1 MSVRASYTKNIMKKA
16 ALFTLVLGAL
26 ALACF
31 AAIADL
37 SGKWIGSL
45 TVPEGTV
52 DVNYNFKADG
62 NKLTGTVQA
71 SGSELPI
78 DSGKINGN
86 DFSFVVTDPEGVHY
100 LLKGKY
106 YPAGDTCGTD
116 ISFKGMTVHSTLK
129 RQGK

>member
-1 MSVRASYTKNIMKKA
+1 MKTK
-16 ALFTLVLGAL
+16 ALFTTVLAAL
-26 ALACF
+26 ALVCF
-31 AAIADL
+31 AAIAEL

-45 TVPEGTV
+45 TIPDGTF
-52 DVNYNFKADG
+52 DVNYNFKAEG

-71 SGSELPI
+71 AGPELAI

-86 DFSFVVTDPEGVHY
+86 DFSFQVTDPEGVHY

-106 YPAGDTCGTD
+106 YPAGDTCGAD
-116 ISFKGMTVHSTLK
+116 ITFNNMTVHSTLK